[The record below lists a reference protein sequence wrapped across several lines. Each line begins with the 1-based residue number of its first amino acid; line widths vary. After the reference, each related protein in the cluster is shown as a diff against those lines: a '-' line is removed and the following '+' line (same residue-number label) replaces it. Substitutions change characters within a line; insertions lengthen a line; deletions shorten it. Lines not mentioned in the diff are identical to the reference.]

1 MRKITLKK
9 GDTVPTLDGY
19 IKIFSNNGSG
29 LFYGD
34 RYSYGDEDPVLI
46 MEDAAY
52 TANDLASYHNEA
64 TGEVVI
70 YHSYLD
76 DDDNDEYD

>member
-9 GDTVPTLDGY
+9 DDTVPTIDGY
-19 IKIFSNNGSG
+19 IKILSNNGSG

-34 RYSYGDEDPVLI
+34 RYSYGDEEDVLI
-46 MEDAAY
+46 SEDQPY
-52 TANDLASYHNEA
+52 TASDLNNYHNEA
-64 TGEVVI
+64 TGEVVW

-76 DDDNDEYD
+76 KTEDD